1 MSKLPKITSLVF
13 LGKSLE
19 RNEWSK
25 WFFACRQAWKLATN
39 WYYHFDGMVKHS
51 QSFRN
56 SKFVMSL
63 LFLKKEVEDEVGF
76 LHVDKHIKIS
86 FKLISTLLASKFPS
100 RWYYHYWWVWSCI
113 LKVNKVTSLKYFTA
127 SQKRS

>member
-1 MSKLPKITSLVF
+1 
-13 LGKSLE
+13 
-19 RNEWSK
+19 
-25 WFFACRQAWKLATN
+25 
-39 WYYHFDGMVKHS
+39 MVKHS

-100 RWYYHYWWVWSCI
+100 GDTIIIDGYDQVF
-113 LKVNKVTSLKYFTA
+113 LK
-127 SQKRS
+127 